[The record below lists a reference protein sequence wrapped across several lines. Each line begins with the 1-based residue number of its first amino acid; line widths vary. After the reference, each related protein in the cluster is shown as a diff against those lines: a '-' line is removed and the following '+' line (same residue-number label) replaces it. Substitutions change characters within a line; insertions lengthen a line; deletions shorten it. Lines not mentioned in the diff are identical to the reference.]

1 MPQARH
7 YVDEGSDEG
16 GAVRCHAARYSETDD
31 PRKSDMEARAGIEP
45 AYTDLQSAA
54 SPLRHRASPA
64 ISRELGCYLRNR
76 RSAIRSE
83 EHTSELQSLMRT
95 SYAVF
100 CFDKHNHQYKLS

>member
-45 AYTDLQSAA
+45 AYMDLQSAA
-54 SPLRHRASPA
+54 SPPRHRATPA
-64 ISRELGCYLRNR
+64 ISQDLGRYPRNR
-76 RSAIRSE
+76 PRAPRPVLRAS
-83 EHTSELQSLMRT
+83 TSGLTNAFSFRL
-95 SYAVF
+95 
-100 CFDKHNHQYKLS
+100 